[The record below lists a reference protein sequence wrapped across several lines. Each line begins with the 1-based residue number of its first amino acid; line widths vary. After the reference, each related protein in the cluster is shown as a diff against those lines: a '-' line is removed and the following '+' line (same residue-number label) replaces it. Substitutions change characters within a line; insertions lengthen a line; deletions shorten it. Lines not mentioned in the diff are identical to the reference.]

1 MPDFKARLEH
11 ELVAA
16 AGRPRR
22 VRYARGPLPTHP
34 LPWLAATA
42 TAIALAAVLG
52 LHASAPRSE
61 HPAAKPTP
69 TPTPAPRARQFDR
82 QLRLLGILRNRTSAD
97 NDPQVHAAVRDY
109 TRAGMPVRT
118 GYARLLAKAPS
129 RYAFALLPVLEFD
142 RNTLGLPAKMQTIQD
157 GICLV
162 RRGSQGGAG
171 QCMTTDELAKG
182 ELWFA
187 LAGQVYG
194 VVPDS
199 VAAVRP
205 KAGAKPVDVRRNFFV
220 YPAPKPR
227 IGKPIF
233 LDAQGREIN
242 LGFSGPPGGP

>member
-1 MPDFKARLEH
+1 MPDFKARLER
-11 ELVAA
+11 ELVIA

-34 LPWLAATA
+34 LPWFAATA
-42 TAIALAAVLG
+42 VTLALVAVLG
-52 LHASAPRSE
+52 LYALTPPSE
-61 HPAAKPTP
+61 RPAAKPTP
-69 TPTPAPRARQFDR
+69 TPTPAPRSQRFDR
-82 QLRLLGILRNRTSAD
+82 QLQLLGILRNRTGAD
-97 NDPQVHAAVRDY
+97 NDPQVHAAVREY

-118 GYARLLAKAPS
+118 GYGRLLAKAPR
-129 RYAFALLPVLEFD
+129 RYAFVLLPVLEFD
-142 RNTLGLPAKMQTIQD
+142 RNTQGRPAKMQTIRD

-162 RRGSQGGAG
+162 RRGLQGGAG
-171 QCMTTDELAKG
+171 QCMTTGEVAKG

-205 KAGAKPVDVRRNFFV
+205 QPGAKPVKVRRNFFV

-227 IGKPIF
+227 IRKPIL
-233 LDAQGREIN
+233 LDSEGREIT
-242 LGFSGPPGGP
+242 PGVR